1 MARFRILSSRLPEGK
16 MIRWQDLGSH
26 PVNFLKERWS
36 DDKIQDL
43 VKSTSW
49 RRDDQ
54 MKRFRISASRLHE
67 RKMIRWQD
75 SGSCH
80 LVISPSRS
88 RLSWILSFDHI
99 SFKTTWRD
107 SRSCHL
113 IISPPGS
120 RLDEI
125 RDLVIWSS
133 LLMEVDLMRS
143 EILSSD
149 HLSFRMWT
157 WWDPDSWA
165 DHLSFMKSTWWDP
178 RSCHLIIYP
187 PGSRLDEILNLA
199 IWSSFF
205 HEVNLLR
212 SWILS
217 SDHLSFM
224 KSTWWDPRSCHLII
238 SPSLLLQE
246 EDLMRS
252 EI

>member
-1 MARFRILSSRLPEGK
+1 MTAEILSSDHLSFR
-16 MIRWQDLGSH
+16 
-26 PVNFLKERWS
+26 
-36 DDKIQDL
+36 
-43 VKSTSW
+43 KSTW
-49 RRDDQ
+49 WDPR
-54 MKRFRISASRLHE
+54 
-67 RKMIRWQD
+67 
-75 SGSCH
+75 SCH
-80 LVISPSRS
+80 LIISPLGS
-88 RLSWILSFDHI
+88 RLDEILNLVIWSSLLQEVDLTRSWILSFDHI

-205 HEVNLLR
+205 HEFDLLR

-217 SDHLSFM
+217 SDHLSLR
-224 KSTWWDPRSCHLII
+224 K
-238 SPSLLLQE
+238 
-246 EDLMRS
+246 
-252 EI
+252 